1 MIHLESIFQL
11 EPRLGFFL
19 NTQVEN
25 NKVSQVLQ
33 HFL

>member
-11 EPRLGFFL
+11 EPRLGFL

-33 HFL
+33 HCL